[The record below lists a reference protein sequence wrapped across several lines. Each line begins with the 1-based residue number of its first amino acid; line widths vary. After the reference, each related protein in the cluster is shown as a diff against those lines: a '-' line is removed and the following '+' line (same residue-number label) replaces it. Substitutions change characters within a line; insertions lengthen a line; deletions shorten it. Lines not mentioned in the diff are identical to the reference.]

1 MITLVKN
8 QCNASITV
16 HYFSLQISEIHKIK
30 EYIYCKILT
39 KTKESIE

>member
-16 HYFSLQISEIHKIK
+16 HYFSLQVGKIHEIEEYSKIK
-30 EYIYCKILT
+30 IKY
-39 KTKESIE
+39 